1 MFEDVLD
8 CVHIDDTLSLEAGEA
23 RRFEHRGVAGLR
35 LCHGSLTVG
44 WSIQKVLLAV
54 RCRATTGG
62 GVSGRLSEVLKLV
75 AEQLAI

>member
-1 MFEDVLD
+1 MFGDVLD
-8 CVHIDDTLSLEAGEA
+8 CVHIDDTLCLEAGEA

-54 RCRATTGG
+54 VAGQ
-62 GVSGRLSEVLKLV
+62 LLV
-75 AEQLAI
+75 VMSQGDFLRF

>member
-1 MFEDVLD
+1 MFGDVLD

-35 LCHGSLTVG
+35 LCHASLTVG

-54 RCRATTGG
+54 VAGQLLVV
-62 GVSGRLSEVLKLV
+62 VSQGDFLRF
-75 AEQLAI
+75 